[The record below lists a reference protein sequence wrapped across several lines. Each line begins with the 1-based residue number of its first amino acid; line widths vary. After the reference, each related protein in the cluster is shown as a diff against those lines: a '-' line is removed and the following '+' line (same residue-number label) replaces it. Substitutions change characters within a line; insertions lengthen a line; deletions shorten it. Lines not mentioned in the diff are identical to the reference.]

1 MNWEMKSKF
10 TNVVKK
16 TINDVNYF
24 AVIKN
29 NNLKVMSIFYQRDGV
44 HGMTKVRKY
53 DNPDC
58 FGKPTKRFQ
67 DLAKHFEINRELK
80 LKLRSLHD
88 VA

>member
-1 MNWEMKSKF
+1 
-10 TNVVKK
+10 
-16 TINDVNYF
+16 
-24 AVIKN
+24 
-29 NNLKVMSIFYQRDGV
+29 MSIFYQRDGV